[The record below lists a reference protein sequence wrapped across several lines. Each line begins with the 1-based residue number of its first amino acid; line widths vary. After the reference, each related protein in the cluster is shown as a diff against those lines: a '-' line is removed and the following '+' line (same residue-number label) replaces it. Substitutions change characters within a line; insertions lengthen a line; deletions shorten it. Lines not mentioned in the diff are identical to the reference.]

1 MAGTAPWAGPMP
13 RRARHLIP
21 AGVPRRGELIAVCA
35 LAILVAHL
43 LLAQLTLVL
52 ALVFVVVS
60 KASRWRLWW
69 LAAPAAAGLAWTLAA
84 GPAHAA
90 AGFTAGPSAI
100 LWHLGGGHL
109 AGRAGQPLAGFGG
122 ARNWLPRQFPI
133 ALVGGAAE
141 AALIGWLAWL
151 HTDEW
156 AVPPPRPG
164 LIAAVRR
171 AIATHVTRAGT
182 VVTREGCALGVVPA
196 TGAVAELRWAE
207 ALRGTLVVGAA
218 AQDVTLAGLQVVH
231 AALRRRKPVIVL
243 DPGGDLS
250 IARALGAACL
260 ATGTPLVTAGLPA
273 DAGEAVHVAGTAAV
287 GPAHAGT
294 AAASRLWGRGT
305 GRERQPGDPAAT
317 DLGGVAATDLGGV
330 VRERSAALLPAG
342 SAELAAR
349 ACAALAALAG
359 DLRRIG
365 VDGDALVWVPRG
377 ERVPAPALRQL
388 LSDGPHVGLSFL
400 VGTTSPA
407 AAEELAGLA
416 GTALIH
422 RVADPGLA
430 IGLAARTG
438 TQLLPRPLAAALAGE
453 RPDTE
458 QGPAPP
464 ARGDPAYPG
473 AAVPGAV
480 PAAAGL
486 VPTPVVPARILL
498 TLGQAEFVLAASWP
512 RQRLIAPGLMVPA
525 RLPRTAARQAGRQ
538 AGRRAGPKE
547 AAA

>member
-1 MAGTAPWAGPMP
+1 
-13 RRARHLIP
+13 
-21 AGVPRRGELIAVCA
+21 VPRRGELIAVCA

-84 GPAHAA
+84 GPWHAF

-109 AGRAGQPLAGFGG
+109 AGRAGQPLAGFGDAG
-122 ARNWLPRQFPI
+122 NWLPRQFPV
-133 ALVGGAAE
+133 ALVCGAAE
-141 AALIGWLAWL
+141 AALIGWLDWL

-196 TGAVAELRWAE
+196 TGAIAELRWAE

-243 DPGGDLS
+243 DPGGDPS
-250 IARALGAACL
+250 IARALDAACL
-260 ATGTPLVTAGLPA
+260 ATGTPLVTVGLPA
-273 DAGEAVHVAGTAAV
+273 AAGEAVHVAGTAV
-287 GPAHAGT
+287 GPADAGT

-305 GRERQPGDPAAT
+305 GREREPGDPAPT
-317 DLGGVAATDLGGV
+317 DLGRV
-330 VRERSAALLPAG
+330 VRERSAALLPTG

-349 ACAALAALAG
+349 ACAELAALAG

-388 LSDGPHVGLSFL
+388 LSDGPHAGLSFL

-453 RPDTE
+453 RTE
-458 QGPAPP
+458 TDPGPAPP

-473 AAVPGAV
+473 AAVPAAAA

-525 RLPRTAARQAGRQ
+525 RLPRAAARQAARQAGRQ
-538 AGRRAGPKE
+538 AGRQE